1 VIDTTFLILYKPTPP
16 PSMVSMLFALLLLL
30 SRRILC
36 ELSKLLKLFYLST
49 KLPENEALLDPIP
62 KGKGN
67 SISLIRFSFTLFGLS
82 SSGGDIMIGTSIFN
96 EGARVWL

>member
-1 VIDTTFLILYKPTPP
+1 MIDTTFLILYKPTPP
-16 PSMVSMLFALLLLL
+16 PSMVSMLFALLLL

-96 EGARVWL
+96 EGARVLL